1 MADELSRLKPVPGSQ
16 TSRTRVGRGQGS
28 GLGKTAGRGTK
39 GQQARAG
46 YTRRFG
52 FEGGQMPLQRRLP
65 KVGFRNFNELD
76 FEVVNV
82 GRLNSLP
89 AGSVVDADSLK
100 SAGIISRKGRDG
112 VKLLGNGDLTVK
124 LTIRLAKVSAS
135 AKAKVEA
142 AGGTVEG
149 GE

>member
-1 MADELSRLKPVPGSQ
+1 MADELSRLQPVPGSQ

-82 GRLNSLP
+82 GRLAGLP

-100 SAGIISRKGRDG
+100 AAGIIARKGRDG
-112 VKLLGNGDLTVK
+112 VKLLGSGELSVALTV
-124 LTIRLAKVSAS
+124 RLAKVSAS
-135 AKAKVEA
+135 ARAKVEA

-149 GE
+149 LE

>member
-16 TSRTRVGRGQGS
+16 TARTRIGRGQGS

-65 KVGFRNFNELD
+65 KVGFRNYNKTDYEIL
-76 FEVVNV
+76 NV
-82 GRLNSLP
+82 SKLSGLP
-89 AGSVVDADSLK
+89 AGSTVDADSLK
-100 SAGIISRKGRDG
+100 AAGIISRKGRDG
-112 VKLLGNGDLTVK
+112 VKLLGGGELTVK
-124 LTIRLAKVSAS
+124 LVVRLAKVSSS
-135 AKAKVEA
+135 ARSKIEA
-142 AGGTVEG
+142 AGGSVEDLA
-149 GE
+149 

>member
-16 TSRTRVGRGQGS
+16 TGRTRVGRGQGS

-76 FEVVNV
+76 FEIVNV
-82 GRLNSLP
+82 GRLNELP
-89 AGSVVDADSLK
+89 AGTVVDADSLK
-100 SAGIISRKGRDG
+100 AAGIISRKGRDG
-112 VKLLGNGDLTVK
+112 VKLLGNGELSVK

-149 GE
+149 VE